1 MEEYLPK
8 HVAIIM
14 DGNRRWAEKQGLSR
28 IEGHRAGANTALEV
42 IKYLNFKGISY
53 VTLFSFSTEN
63 WNRPANEVN
72 ELMRMLEQY
81 IASESRKLDKL
92 GFRIKHIG
100 HTDRLSK
107 KLMQG
112 IEQAIIK
119 TAKNTGITVNLA
131 FDYGGRTEI
140 VDAAKKIVESKIP
153 ASEIDQRVFA
163 NSLYTAGMPDVDLL
177 IRTGGELRLSNF
189 LMWQLAYSELF
200 FTPVLWPDFSPKEMD
215 AALSAFQSR
224 ERRFGGD

>member
-1 MEEYLPK
+1 MEKYLPK

-42 IKYLNFKGISY
+42 IKYLNSKGISY

-81 IASESRKLDKL
+81 ITSESRKLDKL

-119 TAKNTGITVNLA
+119 TAKNTGITINLA

-140 VDAAKKIVESKIP
+140 VDAAKKIVESRIP
-153 ASEIDQRVFA
+153 ANEIDQSVFA

-177 IRTGGELRLSNF
+177 VRTGGELRLSNF

-215 AALSAFQSR
+215 TALSAFQSR

>member
-28 IEGHRAGANTALEV
+28 IEGHRAGANTAIEV
-42 IKYLNFKGISY
+42 IKYLDFKGISY

-63 WNRPANEVN
+63 WNRPVNEVN

-81 IASESRKLDKL
+81 ITNESRKLDKL

-107 KLMQG
+107 KLVQG

-140 VDAAKKIVESKIP
+140 VDAAKKIVESGIP
-153 ASEIDQRVFA
+153 ASEIDQNVFA

-177 IRTGGELRLSNF
+177 VRTGGELRLSNF

-200 FTPVLWPDFSPKEMD
+200 FAPVLWPDFSPKEMD

>member
-1 MEEYLPK
+1 MEEHLPK

-28 IEGHRAGANTALEV
+28 IEGHRAGANAALEV
-42 IKYLNFKGISY
+42 IKYLNSKGISY

-63 WNRPANEVN
+63 WNRPTDEVN

-81 IASESRKLDKL
+81 IVNESRKLYKL
-92 GFRIKHIG
+92 GFKIKHIG
-100 HTDRLSK
+100 HTNRLSK
-107 KLMQG
+107 KLVQG
-112 IEQAIIK
+112 IEQAIAK

-140 VDAAKKIVESKIP
+140 VDAVKKIVESKIP
-153 ASEIDQRVFA
+153 ASEIDQNIFA
-163 NSLYTAGMPDVDLL
+163 NSLYTAGIPDVDLL
-177 IRTGGELRLSNF
+177 VRTGGELRLSNF

-200 FTPVLWPDFSPKEMD
+200 FTPVLWPDFGPEEMD